1 VHLDSGPDL
10 DFATR
15 ARTEAARYG
24 DDPWV
29 FVRELL
35 QNARDAGA
43 DRVEL
48 RITVTEGIERLVC
61 RDNGDG
67 MTLDHARRFL
77 FTLYASSKRSGA
89 DTAGRF
95 GVGFWSIL
103 RFSPSAVTVRSR
115 PAGGNGWEVRLDLT
129 AGAESRVVS
138 GPWAG
143 AAGTEVELERSAPSS
158 HASGSESEAAVV
170 AAVRRDAPFLG
181 RLGRP
186 DRPIDIRVGGRR
198 VTAPLELPPPALSFS
213 RRGLRGAVGV
223 GTVPRVD
230 VFAHGLRVRTAAS
243 LGELLEGEPRAP
255 AASDLGPAGGAAPRV
270 ILDGDRLQVLLARGD
285 ARSDRELNRVVAVAR
300 RELDRL
306 LRRQL
311 DRVAPLGIAAQIAH
325 GARRFGRWLVDHRRT
340 VAGAAA
346 GLVVVVA
353 VVSWVAFGGRWP
365 TVPVLARPAADPSRS
380 VGRNPAAVVAPHDL
394 ARGYGGPSTGGL
406 GTGLEPATVTYAPPT
421 ATPWLTFLRLTRP
434 VPIAAGEDDLVVDDG
449 PPCPG
454 DCLELEMTVSANGW
468 ARLAEPTGWRLDPA
482 SLAVDGETVV
492 AHRTSA
498 GDVVIEVS
506 DSGTKYVRWRVGRA
520 PGPALAAP
528 SRWPPLPA
536 DAAAVVLALADR
548 PDHEVFD
555 AVARWVADRVRYDLS
570 PEVAR
575 RYGALEPRDDRLFDE
590 MLAVGAGDCDQQNAL
605 VTAMLV
611 AAGRDARLA
620 IGWIGHGG
628 RFDGGLHAWV
638 EARGGDGR
646 WQVVDASLI
655 GGAAVA
661 SEATGPLSSGNPS
674 ADAAAVGRR
683 SIEPSAPA
691 VAADVVAEVGPWAM
705 VRDPATAVGLVA
717 IAAVLVVALV
727 VSLRRRGGRRRL
739 RLDDGLP
746 LEELIRGAILRPDG
760 LGSSADLVHRRLL
773 PVHGGPPVSL
783 SRCHRHHRAGR
794 LLASHRP
801 IPAATGVIVLDAS
814 HGAARV
820 AAELLGAVDLDL
832 WQPVID
838 RAEPPS
844 TAPRLEAAF
853 AAAGVS
859 VRLLVAT
866 DAPQS
871 AVAYAVPTAGGR
883 HLSRTVCF
891 DPERSPWRRSHSAAD
906 PVAAVVNAAEV
917 MIALLGLDRQVR
929 RRVLRSLSRDLLL
942 DPEVG

>member
-1 VHLDSGPDL
+1 MHLDSGPDL

-24 DDPWV
+24 GDDWV

-48 RITVTEGIERLVC
+48 RSTVAEGVERLVC

-89 DTAGRF
+89 GTAGRF
-95 GVGFWSIL
+95 GVGFWSVL

-115 PAGGNGWEVRLDLT
+115 PSGGDGWEVRLDLT

-143 AAGTEVELERSAPSS
+143 APGTEVELERSTAASS
-158 HASGSESEAAVV
+158 AAASQTEAAVV

-186 DRPIDIRVGGRR
+186 DHPIDIRVGGRR
-198 VTAPLELPPPALSFS
+198 VTAPLELPPPALGFS
-213 RRGLRGAVGV
+213 RRGLRGAVGL

-255 AASDLGPAGGAAPRV
+255 ATSDLGPAGGAAPRV
-270 ILDGDRLQVLLARGD
+270 ILDGDRLEVLLARGD
-285 ARSDRELNRVVAVAR
+285 ARSDRELIRVVAVAR

-311 DRVAPLGIAAQIAH
+311 DRVAPLGIAARIAH
-325 GARRFGRWLVDHRRT
+325 GGRRLGRWGADHRRA
-340 VAGAAA
+340 VAVAAVGLVVMAAAA
-346 GLVVVVA
+346 G
-353 VVSWVAFGGRWP
+353 WVAFGGRWP
-365 TVPVLARPAADPSRS
+365 AVPPLSWPAADPPPSIGGS
-380 VGRNPAAVVAPHDL
+380 MAAVVAPHDL
-394 ARGYGGPSTGGL
+394 ARGYGGPSAGGL
-406 GTGLEPATVTYAPPT
+406 GTGLEPATVTYAPPS
-421 ATPWLTFLRLTRP
+421 ATPWLAFLRLTGP
-434 VPIAAGEDDLVVDDG
+434 VPIAAGDDDLAVDRG
-449 PPCPG
+449 PPCSG
-454 DCLELEMTVSANGW
+454 GCLELAMTVRGGGW
-468 ARLAEPTGWRLDPA
+468 TRVAEPTGWRLDPA
-482 SLAVDGETVV
+482 SLTVDGETVV

-498 GDVVIEVS
+498 GDVVIRLWEA
-506 DSGTKYVRWRVGRA
+506 GTNHVRWRVGRG

-536 DAAAVVLALADR
+536 EAAAVALALADR
-548 PDHEVFD
+548 PDQEVFD

-570 PEVAR
+570 PEVGLRYAAIER
-575 RYGALEPRDDRLFDE
+575 RSGGLFDD

-620 IGWIGHGG
+620 IGWIGADG
-628 RFDGGLHAWV
+628 RFESGLHAWV

-646 WQVVDASLI
+646 WRVVDASLF
-655 GGAAVA
+655 GGVVVA
-661 SEATGPLSSGNPS
+661 SEAAGTQNVGDPSGGAAGSGRPSSHRPTPGAT
-674 ADAAAVGRR
+674 ADASAEVASREVFGRPVTILGLAAMSGICV
-683 SIEPSAPA
+683 IV
-691 VAADVVAEVGPWAM
+691 VAAIVW
-705 VRDPATAVGLVA
+705 
-717 IAAVLVVALV
+717 
-727 VSLRRRGGRRRL
+727 RRAGRSRL

-746 LEELIRGAILRPDG
+746 LEELIRGAILRPEG

-773 PVHGGPPVSL
+773 QVHGGPPVSL
-783 SRCHRHHRAGR
+783 AHCHRRHRAGR
-794 LLASHRP
+794 LLASRRP
-801 IPAATGVIVLDAS
+801 VGAAASVTVLDTS
-814 HGAARV
+814 DGAART

-844 TAPRLEAAF
+844 AASRIEAAF
-853 AAAGVS
+853 AAAGIS
-859 VRLLVAT
+859 ARLLLAT
-866 DAPQS
+866 DAPQP
-871 AVAYAVPTAGGR
+871 AVAYAAPTGGGR
-883 HLSRTVCF
+883 QPQRVVCF
-891 DPERSPWRRSHSAAD
+891 DPERSPWRGSQAVAD
-906 PVAAVVNAAEV
+906 PVAAVANAAEV
-917 MIALLGLDRQVR
+917 MIAVLGLDHRAR